1 MSIHKPIILIL
12 TDGRPGHETQS
23 IGISKLLNREK
34 SYEIQFLKIQQPS
47 KLVKELF
54 KKVYSWLPKSW
65 MLKHFF
71 LAEQIQKLSA
81 LSNIKFIVSAGGDTL
96 LPNALLKYVLQYQN
110 KKVKNIIATSLRGMP
125 SSAFDM
131 VFTIDES
138 KKNISPYIYY
148 PIAPNKLISFNL
160 NQDIENARKVLNLN
174 SNLHCWTILIGAD
187 TADVKIGCVEH
198 WVEMLKKISTNYPSD
213 RIIVVTSRRTPK
225 TFEQGLKSLIQ
236 QSNVQL
242 VLVGEGDQT
251 PIQDLIYAA
260 DYVMCS
266 PDSTSMVSESLMA
279 EKKLLVP
286 LFIDSNLST
295 EFINYYE
302 KIKEFVCLN
311 DVSSVDDFSLIN
323 IRSIA
328 HKDELAR
335 LFQDALRC

>member
-1 MSIHKPIILIL
+1 MTPSCAIL
-12 TDGRPGHETQS
+12 
-23 IGISKLLNREK
+23 KK
-34 SYEIQFLKIQQPS
+34 S
-47 KLVKELF
+47 
-54 KKVYSWLPKSW
+54 
-65 MLKHFF
+65 
-71 LAEQIQKLSA
+71 
-81 LSNIKFIVSAGGDTL
+81 
-96 LPNALLKYVLQYQN
+96 
-110 KKVKNIIATSLRGMP
+110 
-125 SSAFDM
+125 
-131 VFTIDES
+131 
-138 KKNISPYIYY
+138 
-148 PIAPNKLISFNL
+148 ISFNL

-213 RIIVVTSRRTPK
+213 RIIVATSRRTPK